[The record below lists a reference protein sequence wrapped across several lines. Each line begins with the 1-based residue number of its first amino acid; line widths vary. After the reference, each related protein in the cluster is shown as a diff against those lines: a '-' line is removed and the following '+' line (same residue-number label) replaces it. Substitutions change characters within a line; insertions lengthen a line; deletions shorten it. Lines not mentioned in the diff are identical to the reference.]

1 MKYLAATLFSLA
13 ALPASAHAFLTHAD
27 PAVGS
32 SLSQIPSMLTLF
44 YTEGIEAPFCT
55 VTVTAPDGT
64 AVQTGKPRAVPGQP
78 AELAVPLHITAVGT
92 YHVAWH
98 ATAVD
103 THKTQGSF
111 TFTIAP

>member
-1 MKYLAATLFSLA
+1 MKYLAAILFSLA
-13 ALPASAHAFLTHAD
+13 ALPASAHAFLTHAN

-44 YTEGIEAPFCT
+44 YTEGVEAPFCT

-64 AVQTGKPRAVPGQP
+64 AVQVGQPQAVPGQP
-78 AELAVPLHITAVGT
+78 SELSVKLHIMAAGT
-92 YHVAWH
+92 YHVAWR

-103 THKTQGSF
+103 THKTQGTF